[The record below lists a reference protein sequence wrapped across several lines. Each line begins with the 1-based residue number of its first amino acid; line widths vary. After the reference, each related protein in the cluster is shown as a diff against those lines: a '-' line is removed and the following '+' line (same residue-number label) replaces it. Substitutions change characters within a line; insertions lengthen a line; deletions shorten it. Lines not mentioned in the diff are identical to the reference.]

1 MTKQQSSSKILI
13 VQSDHSA
20 ATHLE
25 ERLKN
30 LGYTVCATPSS
41 GQQAIEKA
49 ATMHPDLALIDL
61 ELKGD
66 ITGIDVA
73 EQIGSRMPVIFL
85 MDEVEED
92 QLQQAQATRPFGYVL
107 KPYEERQLHLNIQT
121 ALSMHEREK
130 KQRETENELSDQI
143 QLTEA
148 IFDSMGDG
156 VIVTDEHRKT
166 LLWNSKAAQIG
177 GVNIPT
183 YHTDQ
188 WVKKYGFFLPDRE
201 TPLTPETSP
210 LRRAIKGEA
219 IDNVEVFIRNAQK
232 PDGVYTN
239 VSGRPLLREG
249 GISRGAVLI
258 IRDIT
263 EYKKTEA
270 RLNQTLEKL
279 RNQNE
284 LLETTFNSIREGIV
298 VANEVGEFLYVNP
311 GAEKIIGM
319 GATDTPQDKWSEK
332 YGSFYLDQKTL
343 IKTEDLPLL
352 RAIYKGEVT
361 EDEDIFIR
369 NAQRPDGVYIRVSG
383 RPLLN
388 EIGGIRGGVITF
400 RDVTEQVNAEEA
412 LAQAF
417 AQGRLE
423 IVDTIL
429 HNIGNA
435 INSVTVG
442 IETVHQ
448 NLINDPFLHRL
459 CALADAIKAHR
470 DNWVDY
476 IRNDPQGQKVIPF
489 VIALAEDFTGLNER
503 LVKTVARV
511 KDRADYIADIV
522 RTQKAFGSPS
532 MDQKDIHLMD
542 AFSSAITVLQ
552 ESVDKREIET
562 VIDCENAPQ
571 EIRIQESQFHQMMV
585 NLIKNSI
592 EAIDDLAAS
601 DKIEETP
608 RIQIRAYIEGNFL
621 YLDVR
626 DNGIGIEQT
635 NLKKIFSA
643 GYTTK
648 KTGSGLGLHSAAN
661 FVIGSGGK
669 IHALSDGIGKG
680 TTLRI
685 MLRLSAITPQES
697 KDTDERTANETQ

>member
-1 MTKQQSSSKILI
+1 MTKQQSPSKILI
-13 VQSDHSA
+13 VQSNHT
-20 ATHLE
+20 THLE

-30 LGYTVCATPSS
+30 LGYTLCATVSS
-41 GQQAIEKA
+41 AQEAIEKA
-49 ATMHPDLALIDL
+49 ATMRPDLALIDL
-61 ELKGD
+61 ELKGE

-73 EQIGSRMPVIFL
+73 EQIGSRMSVIYL
-85 MDEVEED
+85 MDEVKED

-130 KQRETENELSDQI
+130 KQRETENELYDQI

-148 IFDSMGDG
+148 IFESMNDG
-156 VIVTDEHRKT
+156 VIVTDEHRKI
-166 LLWNSKAAQIG
+166 LVWNSRAQQIG
-177 GVNIPT
+177 GVDIPT

-188 WVKKYGFFLPDRE
+188 WVKEYGFFLPDRE
-201 TPLTPETSP
+201 TPLTPEASP
-210 LRRAIKGEA
+210 LRRAINGEA
-219 IDNVEVFIRNAQK
+219 TDNVEVFIRNEQK
-232 PDGVYTN
+232 PDGVYTS

-249 GISRGAVLI
+249 GISKGAVLI

-263 EYKKTEA
+263 EQMNT
-270 RLNQTLEKL
+270 
-279 RNQNE
+279 
-284 LLETTFNSIREGIV
+284 
-298 VANEVGEFLYVNP
+298 
-311 GAEKIIGM
+311 
-319 GATDTPQDKWSEK
+319 
-332 YGSFYLDQKTL
+332 
-343 IKTEDLPLL
+343 
-352 RAIYKGEVT
+352 
-361 EDEDIFIR
+361 
-369 NAQRPDGVYIRVSG
+369 
-383 RPLLN
+383 
-388 EIGGIRGGVITF
+388 
-400 RDVTEQVNAEEA
+400 EEA
-412 LAQAF
+412 LDQAF
-417 AQGRLE
+417 VQGRLE

-448 NLINDPFLHRL
+448 NLINDPFLPRL

-489 VIALAEDFTGLNER
+489 IIALAEDFTGLNER
-503 LVKTVARV
+503 LVKTVVRV

-532 MDQKDIHLMD
+532 MDQKDIHLKD
-542 AFSSAITVLQ
+542 AFSSAIQVLQ
-552 ESVDKREIET
+552 ESLDKSEIET

-592 EAIDDLAAS
+592 EAIDGLAAS
-601 DKIEETP
+601 DEIEETP

-648 KTGSGLGLHSAAN
+648 ESGSGLGLHSAAN
-661 FVIGSGGK
+661 FVIGSGGQ

-685 MLRLSAITPQES
+685 MLRLSSIIPQ
-697 KDTDERTANETQ
+697 NI

>member
-1 MTKQQSSSKILI
+1 MTKQQSPSKILI

-30 LGYTVCATPSS
+30 LGYTVCATLSS

-49 ATMHPDLALIDL
+49 ATMRPDLALIDL
-61 ELKGD
+61 ELKGE

-73 EQIGSRMPVIFL
+73 EQIGSRMPVIYL
-85 MDEVEED
+85 MDELKED
-92 QLQQAQATRPFGYVL
+92 QLQQAQATRSFGYVL

-130 KQRETENELSDQI
+130 KQRETENELYDQI

-148 IFDSMGDG
+148 IFESMNDG
-156 VIVTDEHRKT
+156 VIVTDERRKI
-166 LLWNSKAAQIG
+166 LIWNSRAQQIG
-177 GVNIPT
+177 GVDIPD
-183 YHTDQ
+183 YHTEE
-188 WVKKYGFFLPDRE
+188 WVEKYGFFLPDRK
-201 TPLTPETSP
+201 TPLTPEASP
-210 LRRAIKGEA
+210 LRRAINGEA
-219 IDNVEVFIRNAQK
+219 TDNVEIFIRNAQK
-232 PDGVYTN
+232 PDGVYTS
-239 VSGRPLLREG
+239 VSGRPLLRQG

-263 EYKKTEA
+263 EQM
-270 RLNQTLEKL
+270 N
-279 RNQNE
+279 
-284 LLETTFNSIREGIV
+284 
-298 VANEVGEFLYVNP
+298 
-311 GAEKIIGM
+311 
-319 GATDTPQDKWSEK
+319 
-332 YGSFYLDQKTL
+332 
-343 IKTEDLPLL
+343 
-352 RAIYKGEVT
+352 
-361 EDEDIFIR
+361 
-369 NAQRPDGVYIRVSG
+369 
-383 RPLLN
+383 
-388 EIGGIRGGVITF
+388 
-400 RDVTEQVNAEEA
+400 TEQA
-412 LAQAF
+412 LTEAF
-417 AQGRLE
+417 AQGQLE
-423 IVDTIL
+423 ILDTIL

-476 IRNDPQGQKVIPF
+476 IRNDPQGQQALPF

-522 RTQKAFGSPS
+522 RTQKAFGSPN
-532 MDQKDIHLMD
+532 MDQKDIHLKD
-542 AFSSAITVLQ
+542 AFSSAIQVLQ
-552 ESVDKREIET
+552 ESLDTREIET

-585 NLIKNSI
+585 NLIKNAI

-601 DKIEETP
+601 DEIEETP
-608 RIQIRAYIEGNFL
+608 RIQIQAYVEGNFL

-648 KTGSGLGLHSAAN
+648 ESGSGLGLHSAAN

-669 IHALSDGIGKG
+669 IQALSDGIGKG

-685 MLRLSAITPQES
+685 LLRLSSIIPQES
-697 KDTDERTANETQ
+697 KNTDERTTDETQ

>member
-1 MTKQQSSSKILI
+1 MTKQQSPSKILI
-13 VQSDHSA
+13 VQSDH
-20 ATHLE
+20 TTRLE

-30 LGYTVCATPSS
+30 LGYTVCATVSS
-41 GQQAIEKA
+41 AQEAIEKA
-49 ATMHPDLALIDL
+49 ATMRLDLALIDL
-61 ELKGD
+61 ELKGE
-66 ITGIDVA
+66 ITGIDAA
-73 EQIGSRMPVIFL
+73 EQIGSRMPVIYL

-130 KQRETENELSDQI
+130 KQRETENELYDQI

-148 IFDSMGDG
+148 IFESMNDG
-156 VIVTDEHRKT
+156 VIVTDEHRKI
-166 LLWNSKAAQIG
+166 LVWNSRAQQIG
-177 GVNIPT
+177 GVDIPT

-188 WVKKYGFFLPDRE
+188 WVKEYGFFLPDRE
-201 TPLTPETSP
+201 TPLTPEDSP
-210 LRRAIKGEA
+210 LRRAINGEA
-219 IDNVEVFIRNAQK
+219 TDNVEVFIRNAQK
-232 PDGVYTN
+232 PDGVYTS

-263 EYKKTEA
+263 EQMNT
-270 RLNQTLEKL
+270 
-279 RNQNE
+279 
-284 LLETTFNSIREGIV
+284 
-298 VANEVGEFLYVNP
+298 
-311 GAEKIIGM
+311 
-319 GATDTPQDKWSEK
+319 
-332 YGSFYLDQKTL
+332 
-343 IKTEDLPLL
+343 
-352 RAIYKGEVT
+352 
-361 EDEDIFIR
+361 
-369 NAQRPDGVYIRVSG
+369 
-383 RPLLN
+383 
-388 EIGGIRGGVITF
+388 
-400 RDVTEQVNAEEA
+400 EEA
-412 LAQAF
+412 LDQAF
-417 AQGRLE
+417 VQGRLE

-489 VIALAEDFTGLNER
+489 IIALAEDFTGLNER
-503 LVKTVARV
+503 LVKTVVRV

-532 MDQKDIHLMD
+532 MDQKDIHLKD
-542 AFSSAITVLQ
+542 AFSAAIKVLQ
-552 ESVDKREIET
+552 ESLDKSEIET

-592 EAIDDLAAS
+592 EAIDGLAAS
-601 DKIEETP
+601 DEIEETP

-648 KTGSGLGLHSAAN
+648 ESGSGLGLHSAAN
-661 FVIGSGGK
+661 FVIGSGGQ

-685 MLRLSAITPQES
+685 LLRLSSIIPQ
-697 KDTDERTANETQ
+697 NI

>member
-1 MTKQQSSSKILI
+1 MTKQQSPSKILI

-30 LGYTVCATPSS
+30 LGYTVCATLSS

-49 ATMHPDLALIDL
+49 ATMRPDLALIDL
-61 ELKGD
+61 ELKGE
-66 ITGIDVA
+66 ITGIDAA
-73 EQIGSRMPVIFL
+73 EQIGSRMPVIYL
-85 MDEVEED
+85 MDELKED
-92 QLQQAQATRPFGYVL
+92 QLQQAQATRSFGYVL

-130 KQRETENELSDQI
+130 KQRETENELYDQI

-148 IFDSMGDG
+148 IFESMNDG
-156 VIVTDEHRKT
+156 VIVTDERRKI
-166 LLWNSKAAQIG
+166 LIWNSRAQQIG
-177 GVNIPT
+177 GVDIPD
-183 YHTDQ
+183 YHTEE
-188 WVKKYGFFLPDRE
+188 WVEKYGFFLPDRK

-210 LRRAIKGEA
+210 LRRAINGEET
-219 IDNVEVFIRNAQK
+219 DNVEVFIRNAQK
-232 PDGVYTN
+232 PDGVYTS

-249 GISRGAVLI
+249 GISKGAVLI

-263 EYKKTEA
+263 EQMK
-270 RLNQTLEKL
+270 
-279 RNQNE
+279 
-284 LLETTFNSIREGIV
+284 
-298 VANEVGEFLYVNP
+298 
-311 GAEKIIGM
+311 
-319 GATDTPQDKWSEK
+319 
-332 YGSFYLDQKTL
+332 
-343 IKTEDLPLL
+343 
-352 RAIYKGEVT
+352 
-361 EDEDIFIR
+361 
-369 NAQRPDGVYIRVSG
+369 
-383 RPLLN
+383 
-388 EIGGIRGGVITF
+388 
-400 RDVTEQVNAEEA
+400 AEEA
-412 LAQAF
+412 LTQAF

-423 IVDTIL
+423 ILDTIL

-448 NLINDPFLHRL
+448 NLVNEPFLHRL

-476 IRNDPQGQKVIPF
+476 IRNDPQGQQALPF
-489 VIALAEDFTGLNER
+489 IIALAEDFTGLNER

-522 RTQKAFGSPS
+522 RTQKAFGSPN
-532 MDQKDIHLMD
+532 MDQKDIHLKD
-542 AFSSAITVLQ
+542 AFSSAIKVLQ
-552 ESVDKREIET
+552 ESLDTREIET

-601 DKIEETP
+601 DEIEETP
-608 RIQIRAYIEGNFL
+608 RIQIQAYIEGNFL

-648 KTGSGLGLHSAAN
+648 ESGSGLGLHSAAN
-661 FVIGSGGK
+661 FVIGSGGQ

-685 MLRLSAITPQES
+685 MLRLSSIIPQ
-697 KDTDERTANETQ
+697 NI

>member
-1 MTKQQSSSKILI
+1 MTEQQSPLKILI

-30 LGYTVCATPSS
+30 LGYTVCATLSS

-49 ATMHPDLALIDL
+49 ATMRPDLALIDL
-61 ELKGD
+61 ELKGE

-73 EQIGSRMPVIFL
+73 EQIGSRMPVIYL

-92 QLQQAQATRPFGYVL
+92 LLQRAQTTRPFGYVL

-130 KQRETENELSDQI
+130 KHRETEYKT
-143 QLTEA
+143 TE
-148 IFDSMGDG
+148 
-156 VIVTDEHRKT
+156 VR
-166 LLWNSKAAQIG
+166 
-177 GVNIPT
+177 
-183 YHTDQ
+183 
-188 WVKKYGFFLPDRE
+188 
-201 TPLTPETSP
+201 
-210 LRRAIKGEA
+210 LR
-219 IDNVEVFIRNAQK
+219 
-232 PDGVYTN
+232 
-239 VSGRPLLREG
+239 
-249 GISRGAVLI
+249 
-258 IRDIT
+258 
-263 EYKKTEA
+263 
-270 RLNQTLEKL
+270 QTLEEL

-284 LLETTFNSIREGIV
+284 LLETTFNSISEGIV
-298 VANEVGEFLYVNP
+298 VSNEAGEFLYVNP
-311 GAEKIIGM
+311 GAEKIVGL
-319 GATDTPQDKWSEK
+319 GETDTPQDQWSEK
-332 YGSFYLDQKTL
+332 YGSFYLDRKTP

-352 RAIYKGEVT
+352 RAIYQGEVT

-369 NAQRPDGVYIRVSG
+369 NPQRPDGVYIRVSG

-388 EIGGIRGGVITF
+388 EIGEIRGGVITF
-400 RDVTEQVNAEEA
+400 RDVTEQMNADEA

-470 DNWVDY
+470 DNWADY
-476 IRNDPQGQKVIPF
+476 IRDDPQGQKVIPF
-489 VIALAEDFTGLNER
+489 IIALAEDFTGLNER

-511 KDRADYIADIV
+511 KDRADHIADIV
-522 RTQKAFGSPS
+522 RTQKVFGSPS
-532 MDQKDIHLMD
+532 IDQKNIHLKD
-542 AFSSAITVLQ
+542 AVSSATKVLQ
-552 ESVDKREIET
+552 ELLDKREIET

-571 EIRIQESQFHQMMV
+571 EIRIQESQFYQMMV

-601 DKIEETP
+601 GGIEETP
-608 RIQIRAYIEGNFL
+608 RIQIRAYVEGNFF

-626 DNGIGIEQT
+626 DNGIGIERE
-635 NLKKIFSA
+635 NFKKIFSA

-648 KTGSGLGLHSAAN
+648 ESGSGLGLHSAAN
-661 FVIGSGGK
+661 FVIGSGGQ

-685 MLRLSAITPQES
+685 LLRLSSITPQ
-697 KDTDERTANETQ
+697 NI

>member
-1 MTKQQSSSKILI
+1 MTKQQSPSKILI

-30 LGYTVCATPSS
+30 LGYTVCATLAS

-49 ATMHPDLALIDL
+49 ATMRPDLALIDL
-61 ELKGD
+61 ELKGE

-73 EQIGSRMPVIFL
+73 EQIGSRMPVIYL

-130 KQRETENELSDQI
+130 KQRETENELYDQI

-148 IFDSMGDG
+148 IFESMNDG
-156 VIVTDEHRKT
+156 VIVTDEHRKI
-166 LLWNSKAAQIG
+166 LVWNSRAQQIG
-177 GVNIPT
+177 GVDIPD
-183 YHTDQ
+183 YHTEE
-188 WVKKYGFFLPDRE
+188 WVEKYGFFLPDRE
-201 TPLTPETSP
+201 TPLTPEDSP
-210 LRRAIKGEA
+210 LRRAINGEA
-219 IDNVEVFIRNAQK
+219 TDNVEVFIRNAQK
-232 PDGVYTN
+232 PDGVYTS

-263 EYKKTEA
+263 ENKKTED

-298 VANEVGEFLYVNP
+298 VANEKGEFLYVNP
-311 GAEKIIGM
+311 GAEKIVGL
-319 GATDTPQDKWSEK
+319 GATDTPQDQWSEK
-332 YGSFYLDQKTL
+332 YGSFYLDRKTL

-352 RAIYKGEVT
+352 RAIYQGEAT

-400 RDVTEQVNAEEA
+400 RDVTEQMNAEEA

-423 IVDTIL
+423 ILDTIL

-448 NLINDPFLHRL
+448 NLVNDPFLHRL

-489 VIALAEDFTGLNER
+489 IIALAEDFTGLNER
-503 LVKTVARV
+503 LVKTVTRV

-532 MDQKDIHLMD
+532 MDQKDIHLKD
-542 AFSSAITVLQ
+542 AFSAAIKVLQ
-552 ESVDKREIET
+552 ESLDKSEIET

-601 DKIEETP
+601 DEIEETP

-648 KTGSGLGLHSAAN
+648 ESGSGLGLHSAAN
-661 FVIGSGGK
+661 FVIGSGGQ

-685 MLRLSAITPQES
+685 LLRLSSIIPQ
-697 KDTDERTANETQ
+697 NI